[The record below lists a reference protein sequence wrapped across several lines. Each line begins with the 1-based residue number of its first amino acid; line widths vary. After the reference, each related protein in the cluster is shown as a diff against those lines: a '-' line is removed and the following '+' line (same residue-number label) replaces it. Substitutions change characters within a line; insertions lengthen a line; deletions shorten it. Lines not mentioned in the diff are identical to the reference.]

1 MVYLLTYDG
10 YMKEEKLQEMCPSAI
25 LFMQC
30 GLKDCA
36 LEFRKFYETAMPTLE
51 VGYEIVPSVIW
62 TLEESDLQDMNAVY
76 PNEIY
81 ERAVWNLKTEKGVLD
96 VMVFLP
102 MRETPFAFPK
112 EKEVEAMEEAYEEH
126 SFDYSCVENALDR
139 AKDRE
144 EAYGTLYPGTEFDKA
159 NQTNL
164 EEFLQQKG
172 ERLRKTGSE
181 SSRSTKTPQESMT
194 AFPSEETVGM
204 TIKICE
210 AVIR

>member
-10 YMKEEKLQEMCPSAI
+10 YMREEYLEEICPSAI

-30 GLKDCA
+30 DLKDCA
-36 LEFRKFYETAMPTLE
+36 LEFRRFYETAMPTLE
-51 VGYEIVPSVIW
+51 VGDEIVPAVIW
-62 TLEESDLQDMNAVY
+62 TLEESELQDMDAVY
-76 PNEIY
+76 PHEIY

-96 VMVFLP
+96 VMVFL

-144 EAYGTLYPGTEFDKA
+144 ETYGTLYPGTD
-159 NQTNL
+159 
-164 EEFLQQKG
+164 
-172 ERLRKTGSE
+172 R
-181 SSRSTKTPQESMT
+181 
-194 AFPSEETVGM
+194 
-204 TIKICE
+204 
-210 AVIR
+210 

>member
-76 PNEIY
+76 PHEIY

-96 VMVFLP
+96 VMVFL

-144 EAYGTLYPGTEFDKA
+144 EAYGTLYPGTD
-159 NQTNL
+159 
-164 EEFLQQKG
+164 
-172 ERLRKTGSE
+172 
-181 SSRSTKTPQESMT
+181 
-194 AFPSEETVGM
+194 
-204 TIKICE
+204 
-210 AVIR
+210 

>member
-96 VMVFLP
+96 VMVFL
-102 MRETPFAFPK
+102 MKETPFAFPK

-144 EAYGTLYPGTEFDKA
+144 ETYGTLYQGTD
-159 NQTNL
+159 
-164 EEFLQQKG
+164 
-172 ERLRKTGSE
+172 R
-181 SSRSTKTPQESMT
+181 
-194 AFPSEETVGM
+194 
-204 TIKICE
+204 
-210 AVIR
+210 

>member
-96 VMVFLP
+96 VMVFL

-144 EAYGTLYPGTEFDKA
+144 ETYGTLYQGTD
-159 NQTNL
+159 
-164 EEFLQQKG
+164 
-172 ERLRKTGSE
+172 R
-181 SSRSTKTPQESMT
+181 
-194 AFPSEETVGM
+194 
-204 TIKICE
+204 
-210 AVIR
+210 

>member
-1 MVYLLTYDG
+1 
-10 YMKEEKLQEMCPSAI
+10 PSAI

-96 VMVFLP
+96 VMVFL

-126 SFDYSCVENALDR
+126 SFDYSCGKR
-139 AKDRE
+139 S
-144 EAYGTLYPGTEFDKA
+144 GQG
-159 NQTNL
+159 
-164 EEFLQQKG
+164 KG
-172 ERLRKTGSE
+172 QGGNIWHFIPRN
-181 SSRSTKTPQESMT
+181 RS
-194 AFPSEETVGM
+194 
-204 TIKICE
+204 
-210 AVIR
+210 IRRTRPIWRNFFSKKGND

>member
-10 YMKEEKLQEMCPSAI
+10 YMKEEKLQEICPSAK

-36 LEFRKFYETAMPTLE
+36 LEFHRFYETAMPTLE
-51 VGYEIVPSVIW
+51 SGEETVPAVIW
-62 TLEESDLQDMNAVY
+62 ILKESDLQDMETVY
-76 PNEIY
+76 PKEIY
-81 ERAVWNLKTEKGVLD
+81 EMTVWTLKTKKDILKAV
-96 VMVFLP
+96 VFL

-144 EAYGTLYPGTEFDKA
+144 EAYGTLYPGTD
-159 NQTNL
+159 
-164 EEFLQQKG
+164 
-172 ERLRKTGSE
+172 R
-181 SSRSTKTPQESMT
+181 
-194 AFPSEETVGM
+194 
-204 TIKICE
+204 
-210 AVIR
+210 